1 MNNPDNLDVGARMVQ
16 LASRVGPVE
25 EVLREKAITAVE
37 QLFDYI
43 QNTNLHNKDDALKHL
58 STIVDYFDYT

>member
-1 MNNPDNLDVGARMVQ
+1 MNHSNNFDVSARVVQ

-37 QLFDYI
+37 HLFDYI

-58 STIVDYFDYT
+58 STVVDYFHYT